1 MRLII
6 QPHREESLAG
16 GDSRASQKSQPAA
29 GSQEARLGGLVEPW
43 YGWNLTGHS
52 ERPRSQVHLTFL
64 TYSFHVWWKMDLISP
79 VGAFE
84 TGSPHKEKT
93 KINWDI
99 DTVVILHCVDN
110 ECGTWG
116 GLLYHY
122 ATYSLIQWM
131 PPLLRSPE
139 EFKANWLTLTMQAFS
154 LTVSNKTFLN
164 VKPLTHKPL
173 W

>member
-6 QPHREESLAG
+6 QPHREECLAG

-52 ERPRSQVHLTFL
+52 ERPSSQVHLTFL

-99 DTVVILHCVDN
+99 DTAVILHCADN

-116 GLLYHY
+116 GLLYPLRY
-122 ATYSLIQWM
+122 IQFDTMNAISITEPWRVQSKLTYTYNAGI
-131 PPLLRSPE
+131 
-139 EFKANWLTLTMQAFS
+139 
-154 LTVSNKTFLN
+154 
-164 VKPLTHKPL
+164 
-173 W
+173 